1 MAASKLEVD
10 QQITFAF
17 ELKVASVFVFM
28 PIIDA
33 VFIFNSMVV
42 VNLLIFMLIA
52 ISFIFD
58 SSSLACF
65 LVLSP
70 PYLAHFYCPFHSDA
84 Q

>member
-10 QQITFAF
+10 QQITFAS

-52 ISFIFD
+52 IWLIFD
-58 SSSLACF
+58 SSFLTCF
-65 LVLSP
+65 LVLSR
-70 PYLAHFYCPFHSDA
+70 PYLAHFYGPFPPNA